1 MKRLVLSAQRVRALL
16 LSNKLISALY
26 LIGGMLAIFSM
37 FFMYMTVISQ
47 DKYENKEGYYTYTL
61 LSGSEDEDESFSF
74 DRGQEA
80 AASLAG
86 CLDDTKNIRWSGFY
100 ANSRLGDIC
109 ASVSESYMDI
119 LVQPVVLTNGRYS
132 DVMTGDIDLFA
143 SRPNEAVYPVVLS
156 SHLLRALLPE
166 IAGDPTGTRLEVLC
180 EEHVVTGMHGSSDYY
195 IMLLPDDPCVLELPF
210 SELTLTTRYPLS
222 NAELDRLEELA
233 EALFDEPAL
242 KEPYTPYKA
251 YLEMFLSNMLMIA
264 AFTAVAMIAFA
275 FLFMFLLESRANEL
289 RVMILCGASRLR
301 ACMAVLSDALA
312 VNLLTGVVA
321 VLAFALTKD
330 KIFSTVVNTT
340 LHASD
345 YLIVLLCFLGIS
357 LLVCCPM
364 LYNHATNTIVEM
376 RRKYNK

>member
-47 DKYENKEGYYTYTL
+47 DKYESKEGYYTYTL

-86 CLDDTKNIRWSGFY
+86 CLDDTENIRWSGFY

-180 EEHVVTGMHGSSDYY
+180 EEHVVQLTCTGAR
-195 IMLLPDDPCVLELPF
+195 II
-210 SELTLTTRYPLS
+210 T
-222 NAELDRLEELA
+222 
-233 EALFDEPAL
+233 
-242 KEPYTPYKA
+242 
-251 YLEMFLSNMLMIA
+251 
-264 AFTAVAMIAFA
+264 
-275 FLFMFLLESRANEL
+275 
-289 RVMILCGASRLR
+289 
-301 ACMAVLSDALA
+301 
-312 VNLLTGVVA
+312 
-321 VLAFALTKD
+321 
-330 KIFSTVVNTT
+330 
-340 LHASD
+340 
-345 YLIVLLCFLGIS
+345 
-357 LLVCCPM
+357 
-364 LYNHATNTIVEM
+364 
-376 RRKYNK
+376 